1 MIYVANWKMNQ
12 NFEEGLKFLQSLKK
26 QVPKEKQKSYIILA
40 PALLFGLLRDEL
52 SGTDFQWGGQNCFYK
67 NEGPYTGENSPQVMY
82 EMGAR
87 YVLVGHSERRLL
99 FSETHEMILEK
110 THLIIQN
117 KMTPILCVGESL
129 EHRSQFKDVLKSQL
143 TGFSNLSPLMV
154 AYEPV
159 WAIGSGKI
167 PNNLQIQEAL
177 SVIKEVLPQSIILY
191 GGSVNPQVFR
201 TLLCKELGGFLIGK
215 ASLKV
220 DSFILDEDDV

>member
-12 NFEEGLKFLQSLKK
+12 SFKEGKSFLQLLKQK
-26 QVPKEKQKSYIILA
+26 VPQEKQKSYIILA
-40 PALLFGLLRDEL
+40 PALLFGLLKEEL
-52 SGTDFQWGGQNCFYK
+52 SDTNFQWGGQNCFSQ
-67 NEGPYTGENSPQVMY
+67 NEGSYTGENSPQVMS
-82 EMGAR
+82 EMGAC

-110 THLIIQN
+110 TRLIIEN

-129 EHRSQFKDVLKSQL
+129 EQRNRFEEVLKSQL
-143 TGFSNLSPLMV
+143 EGFSSISPLMI

-167 PNNLQIQEAL
+167 PNNVQIQKAL
-177 SVIKEVLPQSIILY
+177 AVIKGIIPQSVVLY
-191 GGSVNPQVFR
+191 GGSVNAQVSR
-201 TLLCKELGGFLIGK
+201 TLMCSELDGFLIGR

-220 DSFILDEDDV
+220 ESFISAANDV

>member
-1 MIYVANWKMNQ
+1 MIYIGNWKMNQ
-12 NFEEGLKFLQSLKK
+12 SFEEGLKFLQTLKK

-67 NEGPYTGENSPQVMY
+67 NEGSYTGENSPQVMY

-110 THLIIQN
+110 TRLIIQN

-129 EHRSQFKDVLKSQL
+129 EQRSQFKSVLKSQL
-143 TGFSNLSPLMV
+143 NGFSNLSPLMV
-154 AYEPV
+154 AYEPI

-177 SVIKEVLPQSIILY
+177 AVIREILPHSITLY
-191 GGSVNPQVFR
+191 GGSVNAQVFR
-201 TLLCKELGGFLIGK
+201 TLLCKELEGFLIGK

-220 DSFILDEDDV
+220 DSFILVENAG

>member
-12 NFEEGLKFLQSLKK
+12 GFEEGRFFLQSLKK
-26 QVPKEKQKSYIILA
+26 NVPEEKQKSYIILA
-40 PALLFGLLRDEL
+40 PALLFGLLKEEL
-52 SGTDFQWGGQNCFYK
+52 SGTNFQWGGQNCFYQNK
-67 NEGPYTGENSPQVMY
+67 GPFTGENSPQVMF

-110 THLIIQN
+110 TRLIIQN

-129 EHRSQFKDVLKSQL
+129 EQRSQFKEVLKSQL
-143 TGFSNLSPLMV
+143 TGFSGFSPLMV

-167 PNNLQIQEAL
+167 PNNLQVQQAL
-177 SVIKEVLPQSIILY
+177 SVIRENLPHSVVLY
-191 GGSVNPQVFR
+191 GGSVNAQVFR
-201 TLLCKELGGFLIGK
+201 TLLCKELDGFLIGK

-220 DSFILDEDDV
+220 DSFIPAGNDL